1 MEATDIIKIL
11 TNEGIDLANNI
22 RANIGAAGQWTTG
35 ETGNSLHIK
44 VTQEGTKVK
53 AQLLGRPYFM
63 TVQTGR
69 KPTPGKKPSREMIS
83 NITRWVEARG
93 IDLEAVW
100 AIAMT
105 IQRRGTDLWLRGGR
119 TDIVDPAVDEFINNV
134 SQALAD
140 AGADDLVLKIRQAKW

>member
-11 TNEGIDLANNI
+11 TNEGIDAANNI
-22 RANIGAAGQWTTG
+22 RANMGAAGMWVTG
-35 ETGNSLHIK
+35 ETGNSIK
-44 VTQEGTKVK
+44 VQVKQEGTKFTCTLV
-53 AQLLGRPYFM
+53 GRPYFM

-69 KPTPGKKPSREMIS
+69 RPTPGKKPSRELIS

-93 IDLEAVW
+93 IDLNAVW

-119 TDIVDPAVDEFINNV
+119 TDIVDPAVDDFINNV

-140 AGADDLVLKIRQAKW
+140 AGADDLLLKVKQAKW